1 MVCTSDAEGTGK
13 KFNASSRRRGVAE
26 IRTIGITL
34 MVMRVPICRK
44 SNVVKPGRSLTYPD
58 IQATKLIDTCCN
70 SYLDLLDSPHNYLLQ
85 QIKRP

>member
-44 SNVVKPGRSLTYPD
+44 SNVIKPGRSLTY
-58 IQATKLIDTCCN
+58 LDTARSGWVG
-70 SYLDLLDSPHNYLLQ
+70 SYLPERTGVDFC
-85 QIKRP
+85 